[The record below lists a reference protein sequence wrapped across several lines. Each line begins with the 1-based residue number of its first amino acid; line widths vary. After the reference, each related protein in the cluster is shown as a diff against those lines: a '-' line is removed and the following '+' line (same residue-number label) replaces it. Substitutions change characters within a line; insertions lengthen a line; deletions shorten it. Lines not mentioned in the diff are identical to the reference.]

1 MRGVGSG
8 NFRNIV
14 ILIVIF
20 ALTSGCIQNPLVAM
34 QKVPV
39 ELPTTTRTIPPTH
52 TIPPTRIPTPTPEPT
67 TVIPTPVP
75 NEIYNP
81 DDDRVTD
88 AEDEVWM
95 DNETII
101 IPPAESNISLI
112 NFTTFRNDDF
122 LIEYP
127 DTWTVQNSTSTRV
140 NNRIWSTPEILKEE
154 VRHVTLLSEDRNT
167 SMNITVYDFITPA
180 GDHKI
185 SQNVQ
190 SVKDK
195 ITAEY
200 PGVDGYKVVS
210 GYKYFISDQKIMT
223 VSYDLIF
230 PEYSEWYPLAYTEQT
245 FVTYSHLFVFDFI
258 SETGDLAKYND
269 LRYRMFSSIRTEGIM
284 KGQGLIR

>member
-1 MRGVGSG
+1 MKRLT
-8 NFRNIV
+8 
-14 ILIVIF
+14 ILLITLL
-20 ALTSGCIQNPLVAM
+20 LTTGCIQNPLVAM

-52 TIPPTRIPTPTPEPT
+52 TIPPTRIPTPIPEPT
-67 TVIPTPVP
+67 TIIPTAEPT
-75 NEIYNP
+75 EIYNP

-88 AEDEVWM
+88 AEDEVWT

-101 IPPAESNISLI
+101 IPPAESNITLI
-112 NFTTFRNDDF
+112 NFTTFRNADF

-127 DTWTVQNSTSTRV
+127 DTWTVQNSTSNHI

-230 PEYSEWYPLAYTEQT
+230 PDYSEWYPLAYTEQT
-245 FVTYSHLFVFDFI
+245 FVTYSHLFVFDFV
-258 SETGDLAKYND
+258 SETGELAKYND

-284 KGQGLIR
+284 TGQGLIR